1 MLIKKMTIE
10 NFRQYV
16 GKNEIEFSTD
26 KNKNV
31 TLLIGDNGT
40 GKTTLS
46 QAFLWC
52 LYGETPGFLK
62 KDSILSNVVENE
74 MYDGW
79 NRAVKVSLE
88 MEHAHIPY
96 TITRT
101 RNFTKSNGQVKS
113 SEAGLSIT
121 CIKNGESKDLIGRD
135 KEKCINEILPQELSA
150 YFFLTGEKIDSMSL
164 DIKQG
169 KSKDFANA
177 VNSLLDLNYYRTI
190 IKHLKSIKKEYD
202 SEDFSGMTSE
212 IEKCNRQIESDNKNI
227 ETLLEKLSNIEKS
240 ISYFDEKI
248 INLKADLKSKES
260 SKDFE
265 TKRQDI
271 EEKTKKKE
279 QESQYEINAAIQDFI
294 KKAPFFFA
302 KTAFKKSFE
311 TLKEVSQMKTD
322 DIPERLHADLI
333 NWIEKNHK
341 CICGTEIAE
350 GSKEFNFLENWR
362 NIVPPEAIGN
372 LVKKEKVLTLS
383 NFKNSEN
390 LYDEFYR
397 THKKLDSIHDEID
410 EFQSQIDELTQ
421 KIAQS
426 EDTSQIQSDLTNS
439 EQQKK
444 AAEESRSSWQRQ
456 ICNIEFDKNENLKDR
471 DKLLKSSETGRKI
484 VAWKNMTE
492 KLIEGF
498 ERQLEKEEKEK
509 REKLISAVKEAF
521 VKIYGTSFSVNID
534 ENYRISTDS
543 NLEKST
549 GEGMS
554 VIYAFL
560 AGLLS
565 VIKNDK
571 SRQTETNQN
580 QDSDEKI
587 PELESYPL
595 VLDAPFSALDKTR
608 ISSICD
614 VLPKVS
620 EQVVILIKDTDG
632 IEAKKYLNDK
642 IGICYNLVKVG
653 NHGDKTEIQK
663 DENTSNLAEEN

>member
-1 MLIKKMTIE
+1 MLLKKMIIE

-16 GKNEIEFSTD
+16 GKNEIDFSTD

-31 TLLIGDNGT
+31 TLLIGDNGS
-40 GKTTLS
+40 GKTTIS

-62 KDSILSNVVENE
+62 KESILSSIVEYE
-74 MYDGW
+74 MCEGW
-79 NRAVKVSLE
+79 SRNVKVSLE
-88 MEHAHIPY
+88 LQHANIAY
-96 TITRT
+96 TISRI
-101 RNFTKSNGQVKS
+101 KSFIKDGDKLKS
-113 SEAGLSIT
+113 GEPSLSIS
-121 CIKNGESKDLIGRD
+121 CVKNGETIQLIGREKD
-135 KEKCINEILPQELSA
+135 KCINEILPQELST
-150 YFFLTGEKIDSMSL
+150 YFFLTGEKIDSMSF

-190 IKHLKSIKKEYD
+190 IKHLKSIKKEYN
-202 SEDFSGMTSE
+202 SEDFSGMSAE
-212 IEKCNRQIESDNKNI
+212 IERRNRNIENDDKNI
-227 ETLLEKLSNIEKS
+227 QALSERLNDVDKS
-240 ISYFDEKI
+240 IKYFDEKI
-248 INLKADLKSKES
+248 IDLKAQLRSKES

-265 TKRQDI
+265 IERQKL
-271 EEKTKKKE
+271 EEKAKKKE
-279 QESQYEINAAIQDFI
+279 DNLQIEINSAIQNFI

-302 KTAFKKSFE
+302 KTAFKKSLE

-333 NWIEKNHK
+333 NWIEKNHR
-341 CICGTEIAE
+341 CICGTVIQD
-350 GSKEFNFLENWR
+350 GSKEFSFLENWR
-362 NIVPPEAIGN
+362 NIVPPEAIGS
-372 LVKKEKVLTLS
+372 LVKKEKSSTLDKFR
-383 NFKNSEN
+383 NGAN
-390 LYDEFYR
+390 LYEEIFR
-397 THKKLDSIHDEID
+397 TNEKLDSLHDEID
-410 EFQSQIDELTQ
+410 GFQDEINELTQ

-426 EDTSQIQSDLTNS
+426 EDTSAIQSDLTNS

-444 AAEESRSSWQRQ
+444 DAEEKRSSWQNQ
-456 ICNIEFDKNENLKDR
+456 ISNINFDKNENITER

-484 VAWKNMTE
+484 IAWKSMTE

-498 ERQLEKEEKEK
+498 ERQLENEEKQK
-509 REKLISAVKEAF
+509 REKLVSSVKDAF
-521 VKIYGTSFSVNID
+521 KKIYGTSFSVNID

-571 SRQTETNQN
+571 SQQETSES
-580 QDSDEKI
+580 DSEEK

-620 EQVVILIKDTDG
+620 EQIVILIKDTDG
-632 IEAKKYLNDK
+632 IEAKKYLSDK

-653 NHGDKTEIQK
+653 EHGNHTEIRRETDNFQ
-663 DENTSNLAEEN
+663 NNAAEEN

>member
-1 MLIKKMTIE
+1 MLLKKMIIE

-16 GKNEIEFSTD
+16 GKNEIDFSTD
-26 KNKNV
+26 KEKNV
-31 TLLIGDNGT
+31 TILIGDNGS
-40 GKTTLS
+40 GKTTIS

-52 LYGETPGFLK
+52 LYGKTPGFLK
-62 KDSILSNVVENE
+62 KESILSSIVENE
-74 MYDGW
+74 IYEGW
-79 NRAVKVSLE
+79 RRNVKVTLE
-88 MEHAHIPY
+88 MKHAHITY
-96 TITRT
+96 TISRI
-101 RNFTKSNGQVKS
+101 KSFFKNGDKLKS
-113 SEAGLSIT
+113 SDPTLSIS
-121 CIKNGESKDLIGRD
+121 CVKNGETVSLLGREKD
-135 KEKCINEILPQELSA
+135 KCINEILPEELST
-150 YFFLTGEKIDSMSL
+150 YFFLTGEKIDSMSF

-202 SEDFSGMTSE
+202 SEDFSGMTAD
-212 IEKCNRQIESDNKNI
+212 IEKCNRNIENDNKNI
-227 ETLLEKLSNIEKS
+227 ETLNEKLSEVQKS
-240 ISYFDEKI
+240 ITYFDDKI
-248 INLKADLKSKES
+248 IDLKAQLRSKES

-265 TKRQDI
+265 IERQKI

-279 QESQYEINAAIQDFI
+279 ADLQIEMNSAIQNFI

-302 KTAFKKSFE
+302 KTAFKKSLE

-341 CICGTEIAE
+341 CICGTEIHQDA
-350 GSKEFNFLENWR
+350 KEFAFLENWR
-362 NIVPPEAIGN
+362 NIVPPEAIGS
-372 LVKKEKVLTLS
+372 LVKKEKELTLS
-383 NFKNSEN
+383 NFKSSEN
-390 LYDEFYR
+390 LCEEFKR
-397 THKKLDSIHDEID
+397 THEKLDSIHDEIED
-410 EFQSQIDELTQ
+410 FQSKINELTE

-426 EDTSQIQSDLTNS
+426 EDTSAIQIDLTNS
-439 EQQKK
+439 EHRKK
-444 AAEESRSSWQRQ
+444 DAEEMRCKWQSQ
-456 ICNIEFDKNENLKDR
+456 ISNLEFDKNENIKER

-484 VAWKNMTE
+484 IVWRNMTE
-492 KLIEGF
+492 KLIKGF
-498 ERQLEKEEKEK
+498 ERQLENEEKQK
-509 REKLISAVKEAF
+509 REKLISAVNEAF

-534 ENYRISTDS
+534 ENYKISTNS

-571 SRQTETNQN
+571 SRQETNSENGKEADVQ
-580 QDSDEKI
+580 EI

-608 ISSICD
+608 ISSICK
-614 VLPKVS
+614 VLPEVS
-620 EQVVILIKDTDG
+620 EQIVILIKDTDG
-632 IEAKKYLNDK
+632 IEAKKYLADK

-653 NHGDKTEIQK
+653 NHGDQTEIHK
-663 DENTSNLAEEN
+663 DEN

>member
-1 MLIKKMTIE
+1 MIIE

-16 GKNEIEFSTD
+16 GKNEIDFSTD

-31 TLLIGDNGT
+31 TLLIGDNGS
-40 GKTTLS
+40 GKTTIS

-74 MYDGW
+74 MYDGCS
-79 NRAVKVSLE
+79 RAVKVMLE
-88 MEHAHIPY
+88 MEHAHITY
-96 TITRT
+96 TISR
-101 RNFTKSNGQVKS
+101 TKSFLKSGDKLKS
-113 SEAGLSIT
+113 SEPSLSIF
-121 CIKNGESKDLIGRD
+121 CVKNGETAQLIGREKD
-135 KEKCINEILPQELSA
+135 KCINEILPQELST
-150 YFFLTGEKIDSMSL
+150 YFFLTGEKIDSMSF

-190 IKHLKSIKKEYD
+190 IKHLKAIKKEYD
-202 SEDFSGMTSE
+202 SEDFSGMSDE
-212 IEKCNRQIESDNKNI
+212 IEKHNRNIENDEKNI
-227 ETLLEKLSNIEKS
+227 ETLNKNLNELEKS
-240 ISYFDEKI
+240 IRYFDDKI
-248 INLKADLKSKES
+248 IELKAELRSKES
-260 SKDFE
+260 SKDYE
-265 TKRQDI
+265 IERQKF
-271 EEKTKKKE
+271 EEKTKRKE
-279 QESQYEINAAIQDFI
+279 QELQFEINAAIQNFI

-302 KTAFKKSFE
+302 KSAFKKSLE
-311 TLKEVSQMKTD
+311 TLKEVSQIKTD

-341 CICGTEIAE
+341 CICGTEIQD
-350 GSKEFNFLENWR
+350 GSKEFSFLENWR

-372 LVKKEKVLTLS
+372 LVKKEKSLTLG
-383 NFKNSEN
+383 NFKSSEN
-390 LYDEFYR
+390 LYNELYR
-397 THKKLDSIHDEID
+397 THEKLDSIHDEIED
-410 EFQSQIDELTQ
+410 FQSQIDELTQ
-421 KIAQS
+421 KIAQL
-426 EDTSQIQSDLTNS
+426 EDTSTIQADLTNS

-444 AAEESRSSWQRQ
+444 VAEEKRSKWQGQ
-456 ICNIEFDKNENLKDR
+456 ISNIEFDKNENVKER

-484 VAWKNMTE
+484 IAWKLMTE

-498 ERQLEKEEKEK
+498 ERQLENEEKQK
-509 REKLISAVKEAF
+509 REKLVSSVKDAF
-521 VKIYGTSFSVNID
+521 KKIYGTSFSVNID

-571 SRQTETNQN
+571 SQQETSES
-580 QDSDEKI
+580 DSEEK

-620 EQVVILIKDTDG
+620 EQIVILIKDTDG
-632 IEAKKYLNDK
+632 IEAKKYLSDK

-653 NHGDKTEIQK
+653 EHGNHTEIRRETDNFQ
-663 DENTSNLAEEN
+663 NNVAEEN